1 MKTGLFIAIVL
12 LSGCFAGIIYG
23 VLNLAIVEPYLDDA
37 INIENQNMFSSGEAK
52 DGPEFWVEYYE
63 YRTWQKGGQILASA
77 ILGTSIGSLFG
88 IVYALSK
95 KSLPSRNN
103 IGKSSLI

>member
-37 INIENQNMFSSGEAK
+37 INIENQICFHQAK
-52 DGPEFWVEYYE
+52 KKMV
-63 YRTWQKGGQILASA
+63 QS
-77 ILGTSIGSLFG
+77 FG
-88 IVYALSK
+88 
-95 KSLPSRNN
+95 
-103 IGKSSLI
+103 

>member
-37 INIENQNMFSSGEAK
+37 INIENQNMFYIMKEDILHPVFPIEYGEH
-52 DGPEFWVEYYE
+52 
-63 YRTWQKGGQILASA
+63 
-77 ILGTSIGSLFG
+77 
-88 IVYALSK
+88 
-95 KSLPSRNN
+95 
-103 IGKSSLI
+103 